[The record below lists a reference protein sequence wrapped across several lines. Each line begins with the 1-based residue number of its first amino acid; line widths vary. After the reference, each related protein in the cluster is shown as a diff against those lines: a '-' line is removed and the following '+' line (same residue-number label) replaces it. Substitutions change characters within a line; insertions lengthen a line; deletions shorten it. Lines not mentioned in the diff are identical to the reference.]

1 MSARGY
7 FITGTDTDVGKT
19 FVTCWLLRQ
28 LNRQGL
34 RCLGMMPVAAGV
46 SDTAAGPD
54 NVDVVALADA
64 GYRQVP
70 RDWINSYLLS
80 LPVSPHIAAAR
91 EQVSIYFSRIDAAY
105 RRLADNADVV
115 LVEGAG
121 GWRAPLTDSQDISDL
136 AQQLQLPVIL
146 VVGMRLG
153 CLNHALLTV
162 QAIYE
167 SGMPLA
173 GWIANQIDPQ
183 MSEYAANLQTLRKR
197 LPVPL
202 LAELPYTKN
211 PDVLDDILLQ
221 RWF

>member
-19 FVTCWLLRQ
+19 FVACWVLRQ

-34 RCLGMMPVAAGV
+34 RCLGMKPVAAGV
-46 SDTAAGPD
+46 GDTAEGPD
-54 NVDVVALADA
+54 NVDVVALAAA
-64 GYRQVP
+64 GYRAVP
-70 RDWINSYLLS
+70 RDWLNPYLLS

-91 EQVSIYFSRIDAAY
+91 EQVQIDFSRIDSAY
-105 RRLADNADVV
+105 RQLADNADVV

-153 CLNHALLTV
+153 CLSHALLTA
-162 QAIYE
+162 QAILD
-167 SGMPLA
+167 SGLPLV

-183 MSEYAANLQTLRKR
+183 MSEYIANLHTLRQR
-197 LPVPL
+197 LPAPL
-202 LAELPYTKN
+202 LAELPYAEN
-211 PDVLDDILLQ
+211 PDVLSDIPLPL
-221 RWF
+221 WF